1 LLELW
6 PIWATRFP
14 IKRLAMLCAAVLIL
28 FSLDG
33 TSAHQLWRRRGACAY
48 MTNVE
53 NRKMNDLLWRTLR
66 GRARL
71 PSVHCLSCLTRR
83 PVARCCMGPR
93 RRVSATRAPRL
104 SGGWLRV
111 TTQTGRNVRRSLVA
125 RSMLGLA
132 TSRPK
137 LQFCGPPP
145 LSLTLHHKPLSA
157 QFTVGSFWGEGTIVV
172 LQTVQDVI
180 DVLGGSCSAAFGGS
194 QGTADYRSPG
204 PAQSVTVQ
212 ALISF

>member
-1 LLELW
+1 M
-6 PIWATRFP
+6 ICF
-14 IKRLAMLCAAVLIL
+14 
-28 FSLDG
+28 
-33 TSAHQLWRRRGACAY
+33 GAPSIPY
-48 MTNVE
+48 
-53 NRKMNDLLWRTLR
+53 NDTR

-145 LSLTLHHKPLSA
+145 LSLTLNHKPLSA

-180 DVLGGSCSAAFGGS
+180 DVLGGAAAVGRLAGLKAQLITDHRARHNRLPS
-194 QGTADYRSPG
+194 STYLVLTKKLGDLGYTA
-204 PAQSVTVQ
+204 PAKLWGVVEVPTLSRRRAASDRTRKGRRGDSV
-212 ALISF
+212 